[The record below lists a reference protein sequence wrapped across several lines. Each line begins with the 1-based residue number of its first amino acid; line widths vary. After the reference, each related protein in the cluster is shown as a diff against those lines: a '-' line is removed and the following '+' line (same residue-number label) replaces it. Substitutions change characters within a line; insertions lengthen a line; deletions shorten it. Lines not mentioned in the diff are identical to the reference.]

1 MDSEPQENASR
12 RLPVLAIVLLAAMV
26 LVATAGFAVL
36 GGSQKATAAPTVVN
50 TAAKPF
56 MIGPTTSNQLSSTYA
71 PTLVPSRASV
81 AYGANPAQVLDV
93 YLPQGKQAGTIL
105 YFHSGGWG
113 GGTRTDIAPAI
124 EYQLTRGWAIVS
136 ADYRLTPTVRA
147 AGVMGDANQAL
158 RYVHAYAK
166 SLGLTA
172 GPVVVAG
179 ESAGGH
185 IAATLGLEVNVSVN
199 PNLPANLKNASTR
212 IDGVVDQ
219 VGPPDLQKFWRGSA
233 WMQNVEE
240 TFLGCVL
247 NRATMWSSSSGLP
260 NCTVA
265 QEQKY
270 SPTFLAQLHIG
281 FGIAAPPVFMAYGG
295 SDPLVPPSVGAQR
308 LGNLWAQA
316 APGKAWFDFEPASSH
331 YTSYYL
337 NINDLDSWFNH
348 VGGVTPW

>member
-1 MDSEPQENASR
+1 MDSELQENTSR
-12 RLPVLAIVLLAAMV
+12 RLPVLAIALLAATV
-26 LVATAGFAVL
+26 LIATAGFAVL
-36 GGSQKATAAPTVVN
+36 GGSQKANAAPDVIDR
-50 TAAKPF
+50 AAKPF
-56 MIGPTTSNQLSSTYA
+56 MIGPTTSNQLPSTYA
-71 PTLVPSRASV
+71 PALVPSHTSV
-81 AYGANPAQVLDV
+81 AYGTDPEQVMDV

-124 EYQLTRGWAIVS
+124 EYQLTRGWALVS
-136 ADYRLTPTVRA
+136 ADYRLSPSVRA

-172 GPVVVAG
+172 KPVVVAG

-199 PNLPANLKNASTR
+199 PNLPANLLNASTR

-219 VGPPDLQKFWRGSA
+219 VGPPNLQTFWKGSA

-247 NRATMWSSSSGLP
+247 NRGTMWSSSIGLP

-270 SPTFLAQLHIG
+270 SPMFLAQLHIG
-281 FGIAAPPVFMAYGG
+281 FHIAAPPAFMAYGG
-295 SDPLVPPSVGAQR
+295 SDPLVPPSVGTQR
-308 LGNLWAQA
+308 LGALWAQA
-316 APGKAWFDFEPASSH
+316 APGKTWFDFEPTSSH

-337 NINDLDSWFNH
+337 NIVDLDSWFNH
-348 VGGVTPW
+348 VAGVTPW